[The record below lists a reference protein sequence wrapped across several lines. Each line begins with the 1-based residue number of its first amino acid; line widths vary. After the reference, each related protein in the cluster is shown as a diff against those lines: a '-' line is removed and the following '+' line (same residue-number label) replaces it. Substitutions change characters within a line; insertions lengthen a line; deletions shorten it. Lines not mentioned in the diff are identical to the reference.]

1 MLVNKAYKAF
11 VAFFCMAMLLSSC
24 EEQLSHNGKTPL
36 VGVDKEFLYK
46 EDVEQLFAA
55 NSQAGDSVL
64 FVQEYI
70 RHWLEDVLLYRM
82 ARRNVPNTAEVDRL
96 VDSYKKSLLLNMYQE
111 GLVEQHLRREIS
123 DAEIEDF
130 YNANKGLFKVSEPML
145 QGIYIKVS
153 KKAPQMASVRRWMKG
168 ESPEDLEKLEKY
180 SLMNAVAFE
189 YFADN
194 WHTLQSVAA
203 KMPLTADGLKASLA
217 RNAIVECSDTAS
229 VYLLNATAM
238 LFKGEQ
244 KPLDMAAAEIRE
256 LLVNSMKA
264 DFVKEVK
271 RDLYNR
277 AIESGEVKF
286 YDKKSSAAL
295 AGAGK

>member
-1 MLVNKAYKAF
+1 MN
-11 VAFFCMAMLLSSC
+11 
-24 EEQLSHNGKTPL
+24 HNGKTPL
-36 VGVDKEFLYK
+36 VGVGKEFLYK
-46 EDVEQLFAA
+46 EDVAQLFAA
-55 NSQAGDSVL
+55 NGGAGDSTL
-64 FVQEYI
+64 FVHEYM

-82 ARRNVPNTAEVDRL
+82 ARRNVPNSREVDRL
-96 VDSYKKSLLLNMYQE
+96 VSSYKKSLLLNMYQE
-111 GLVEQHLRREIS
+111 GLVEQHLRHEIS
-123 DAEIEDF
+123 DAEIETF

-153 KKAPQMASVRRWMKG
+153 KKAPQMAAVRRWMKN
-168 ESPEDLEKLEKY
+168 ENPDDLEKLEKY

-203 KMPLTADGLKASLA
+203 KMPLTMDGLQARLG

-229 VYLLNATAM
+229 VYLLNATAF

-244 KPLDMAAAEIRE
+244 KPLDMAAGEIRE
-256 LLVNSMKA
+256 LLVNSKKA
-264 DFVKEVK
+264 DFIKEVK
-271 RDLYNR
+271 RDLYNS

-295 AGAGK
+295 AGAEK